1 MPITP
6 HFSCHKKIKNLFFL
20 KLWLHNKKHYKLF
33 LFLFIMIQLIAE
45 PRVVKTWNQFLK
57 ESPPYSIALDGY
69 VSGAPKY
76 QPEGPRLNLNH
87 HEDIDRYSTLCT
99 SMQAYLKLKLGL
111 FEKFNLNGQPHA
123 NIYVNDPDQDSS
135 LAAFILTN
143 PEISLNIK
151 NQKKIEEL
159 LHYEQLMDITGGMF
173 PLDMKSKIMQQMAW
187 IFEPY
192 DSARVSG
199 KLYSMNADE
208 MKNLMQNI
216 FSRIKAHLDGKSH
229 EIELD
234 NDYAILH
241 GKPQDKFVL
250 VKENSAY
257 SRAKIIRD
265 GIKVFASLVRENN
278 GIYKYTLGKIS
289 DFIPLSLPEIY
300 DFLNKFENIKPDD
313 ADRWGGSQTIGGS
326 PRIKESKIRPE
337 KLFELIKNCIKNSK

>member
-1 MPITP
+1 
-6 HFSCHKKIKNLFFL
+6 
-20 KLWLHNKKHYKLF
+20 
-33 LFLFIMIQLIAE
+33 MIQLIAE
-45 PRVVKTWNQFLK
+45 PRVVKTWNQFIK

-87 HEDIDRYSTLCT
+87 HEDVDRYSTLCT

-111 FEKFNLNGQPHA
+111 FEKFSVNNQPRA

-135 LAAFILTN
+135 LAAFILTA

-159 LHYEQLMDITGGMF
+159 LHYEQIMDITGGMF
-173 PLDMKSKIMQQMAW
+173 PLDMKSKIMRQMAW

-192 DSARVSG
+192 DSARISG

-216 FSRIKAHLDGKSH
+216 FSRIKNHLDGKSR
-229 EIELD
+229 ELELD
-234 NDYAILH
+234 NSYAILYGKH
-241 GKPQDKFVL
+241 GDNFVL

-257 SRAKIIRD
+257 SRAKMIRD
-265 GIKVFASLVRENN
+265 GIKSFALLVKENEN
-278 GIYKYTLGKIS
+278 KTYKYTLGKIS
-289 DFIPLSLPEIY
+289 DFIPLSLTEIY
-300 DFLNKFENIKPDD
+300 DFLNKLENIKPDD
-313 ADRWGGSQTIGGS
+313 ADRWGGSSTIGGS
-326 PRIKESKIRPE
+326 PRIKGSRIPSE

>member
-1 MPITP
+1 
-6 HFSCHKKIKNLFFL
+6 
-20 KLWLHNKKHYKLF
+20 
-33 LFLFIMIQLIAE
+33 MIQLIVE
-45 PRVVKTWNQFLK
+45 PRVVKTWEQFIK

-87 HEDIDRYSTLCT
+87 HEDVDRYSTLCT

-111 FEKFNLNGQPHA
+111 FEKFSVNGQPRA

-135 LAAFILTN
+135 LAAFILTK

-151 NQKKIEEL
+151 NQKKLEEL
-159 LHYEQLMDITGGMF
+159 LHYEQIMDITGGMF

-192 DSARVSG
+192 DSARISG
-199 KLYSMNADE
+199 KLYSMNGNE

-216 FSRIKAHLDGKSH
+216 FSRIKAHLDGKSY
-229 EIELD
+229 EIALD
-234 NDYAILH
+234 NDYTILY

-265 GIKVFASLVRENN
+265 GIKSFASLVREND

-289 DFIPLSLPEIY
+289 DFIPLSLPKIY
-300 DFLNKFENIKPDD
+300 NYLNKFENIKPEDT
-313 ADRWGGSQTIGGS
+313 DRWGGSQTIGGS
-326 PRIKESKIRPE
+326 PRKKQSKIAPE
-337 KLFELIKNCIKNSK
+337 KLFKLITNYIKNSK